1 MVRKNYLY
9 QVQIDNDN
17 EVVGFNNIGSVVD
30 YLNEKFKM
38 PCFSRDILHG
48 WFHNKHKRKNV
59 MLQHLKL
66 IQRIEQPNKLAL
78 KKERAKL

>member
-17 EVVGFNNIGSVVD
+17 DVMVYNNIYSVVE
-30 YLNEKFKM
+30 YLNQEFKM

-48 WFHNKHKRKNV
+48 WFRDRVKRKNI

-66 IQRIEQPNKLAL
+66 IERIEQPNKLAPR
-78 KKERAKL
+78 KEKAKL